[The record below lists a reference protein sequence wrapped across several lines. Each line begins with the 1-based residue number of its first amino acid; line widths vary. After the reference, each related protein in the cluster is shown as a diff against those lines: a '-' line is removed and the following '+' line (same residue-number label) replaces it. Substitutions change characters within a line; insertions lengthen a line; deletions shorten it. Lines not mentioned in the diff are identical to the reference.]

1 MPIRSGT
8 RLLARP
14 LRRANLRL
22 VAAADGGAASEAIVY
37 RQAGKVEEAPA
48 AAPRGRSD
56 RVQSELPQDRRTIA
70 ADRDLMAAI
79 ADGDQGA
86 FARLVGA
93 ETPRLL
99 RFARSILSASPAEA
113 EEVVQEALIRLWQ
126 YAADWQPN
134 GRVSTWLHQVVYRL
148 CIDNIRRRRPS
159 VEIGTLEGELEDEA
173 PRADHGLVR
182 ADDVRMVQA
191 AIERLPERQRTAL
204 ILCHFQDLGQA
215 EAAAVMG
222 IGERAYESLLAR
234 ARRHL
239 RVWLAP
245 DKDEGESQ

>member
-1 MPIRSGT
+1 MAAPIREGIRHG
-8 RLLARP
+8 RLLRP
-14 LRRANLRL
+14 KLRL
-22 VAAADGGAASEAIVY
+22 VAASGDGARPDAMDYRRTGAAGEDRASVLRGRDRFVKSEVPPERPAIV
-37 RQAGKVEEAPA
+37 
-48 AAPRGRSD
+48 
-56 RVQSELPQDRRTIA
+56 
-70 ADRDLMAAI
+70 ADRDLMAAV
-79 ADGDQGA
+79 ASGDDAA

-99 RFARSILSASPAEA
+99 RFARSILTASPAEA

-126 YAADWQPN
+126 YAGDWQPN

-159 VEIGTLEGELEDEA
+159 VDIGTLEGDLEDES
-173 PRADHGLVR
+173 PLADHRMVR
-182 ADDVRMVQA
+182 ADEVRIVQA
-191 AIERLPERQRTAL
+191 AIERLPDRQRIAL
-204 ILCHFQDLGQA
+204 VLCHYQELGQA

-222 IGERAYESLLAR
+222 IGESAYESLLAR

-245 DKDEGESQ
+245 EADEGAVQ